1 MKRQITALFC
11 GFVSL
16 FGWIHFAAAQSSP
29 SQHWA
34 YVAPKKSPLPT
45 VKRKSW
51 IRNPIDNFILARLE
65 KEGLQPSPEAS
76 KEILLRR
83 VYLDLIGLTPSVKE
97 VDEFLA
103 ENSPHAY
110 EKIVDKLLASKH
122 YGERWARP
130 WLDLARYADSDGFV
144 QDARRSMWMY
154 RDWVIN
160 ALNDDMPFDQFTIEQ
175 IAGDMLPNPT
185 LAQKIATGFHRN
197 TMLNQEGGIDLE
209 EARWE
214 TLVDRVNTTS
224 TVWLGSTLGCAQCH
238 NHKYDP
244 FSQKDYYRFMA
255 FFDNSEYSVS
265 FRAYFDKNILEP
277 QLDLPAPE
285 QAKKQKELNDEIAK
299 IELQLKT
306 QTPELN
312 AAQAQWE
319 ASVIAAKNDWTV
331 LNPTEFQTTNG
342 ATLTKEND
350 DSLLA
355 SGANPVEEIYVITAP
370 VNVTNITALR
380 LELLPDARL
389 PQGGPGRNLYGNCQ
403 LSGIEISANAQSI
416 KLSNAAVD
424 GSSGRFD
431 APRFLSGE
439 VPWVIDATRDAE
451 RFSRQTVFVF
461 AQPIT
466 ANELTIKLN
475 QVGKIFGASLGKFRL
490 SVTTSIEPLRIT
502 SIPARLR
509 ATLEMPAMQRSE
521 KQQQE
526 LSAEYRSLAPNL
538 DPVRARLII
547 LKNSLTQLGIQS
559 AHILQEKN
567 NFMRPATLFR
577 ERGSFLSPGE
587 KVFAATPA
595 ALPAM
600 PENAAYNRLGL
611 ARWLIAEN
619 NPLTARV
626 AVNRFWEQIFGR
638 GIVETSE
645 DFGNQ
650 SSPPSHPELLDWL
663 AVEFVNADFGMR
675 IADSKSTSAND
686 NPKSATQIP
695 QWKIKPLLKTIVT
708 SATYRQSSSIIP
720 NSELRNPQ
728 SNDSDNRLLARAPRF
743 RMEAEMVRDTM
754 LSISGLLSN
763 KIGGMSVYPP
773 QPETIWSNIYIPE
786 KWKASEGED
795 RYRRSLYTFMKRT
808 APFPMFT
815 AFDATTR
822 ETCTVRRV
830 RTNTPLQAL
839 TMLND
844 DGAFEFARGLAKRIL
859 SEAVSK
865 DSKARATY
873 GFRLCRAR
881 FPNEAELTRL
891 VNYFDEQQKYFAN
904 HPEAVEKIT
913 RAKSPYAE
921 FAAWTMVANVLLNMD
936 GTMTKD

>member
-1 MKRQITALFC
+1 MKRQITTLFC

-16 FGWIHFAAAQSSP
+16 FGWIHFAVAQNSP
-29 SQHWA
+29 AQHWA

-45 VKRKSW
+45 VKQKSW
-51 IRNPIDNFILARLE
+51 VRNPIDNFILARLE

-76 KEILLRR
+76 KEILIRR
-83 VYLDLIGLTPSVKE
+83 VYLDLIGITPSIKE

-103 ENSPHAY
+103 DNSPNAY
-110 EKIVDKLLASKH
+110 EKIVDKLLSSKH

-185 LAQKIATGFHRN
+185 LTQKIATGFHRN

-238 NHKYDP
+238 NNKYDP

-306 QTPELN
+306 QTIELN
-312 AAQAQWE
+312 AAQSVWE

-331 LNPTEFQTTNG
+331 LAPTKFQATNG

-350 DSLLA
+350 NSLLA
-355 SGANPVEEIYVITAP
+355 GGENPVEETYILSAP
-370 VNVTNITALR
+370 INAANITAVR
-380 LELLPDARL
+380 LELLPDPRL

-403 LSGIEISANAQSI
+403 LSGIEILANSQSI

-424 GSSGRFD
+424 SSSGRFD
-431 APRFLSGE
+431 APRFLSAE

-451 RFSRQTVFVF
+451 RYSRQAVFVF

-466 ANELTIKLN
+466 ANELTIKLS
-475 QVGKIFGASLGKFRL
+475 QVGKVFGASLGKFRL
-490 SVTTSIEPLRIT
+490 SVTNSKEPLRIA

-509 ATLEMPAMQRSE
+509 STLETPASQRSE

-526 LSAEYRSLAPNL
+526 LSTEYRSLAPSL
-538 DPVRARLII
+538 DAARARLTS

-611 ARWLIAEN
+611 ARWLVAEN

-663 AVEFVNADFGMR
+663 AVEFMNADYSITDLGFR
-675 IADSKSTSAND
+675 NADSKPSTAPRKWSMKA
-686 NPKSATQIP
+686 IHR
-695 QWKIKPLLKTIVT
+695 LLVT
-708 SATYRQSSSIIP
+708 SATYRQTSSFNPQSAIP
-720 NSELRNPQ
+720 NPQ
-728 SNDSDNRLLARAPRF
+728 SNDPDNRLFARAPRF
-743 RMEAEMVRDTM
+743 RMEAEMVRDSM

-859 SEAVSK
+859 SEAVSN

-891 VNYFDEQQKYFAN
+891 VNYYDEQQKYFASN
-904 HPEAVEKIT
+904 PEAAEKIA
-913 RAKSPYAE
+913 RAKSTE